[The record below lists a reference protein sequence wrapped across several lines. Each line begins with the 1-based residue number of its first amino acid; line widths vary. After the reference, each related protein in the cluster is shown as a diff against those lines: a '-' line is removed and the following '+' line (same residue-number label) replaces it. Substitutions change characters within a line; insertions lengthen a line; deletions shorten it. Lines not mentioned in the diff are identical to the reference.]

1 MQISRPRA
9 VLVLLLVH
17 IGAAV
22 PRGLAA
28 EVTNDPINREF
39 AEIEF
44 ELEAEEAEEAK
55 QLLSVSGGAF
65 SGAMR
70 GGGATAAPTAGV
82 AGHAVGASL
91 GDDVAIDCAAIGM
104 GRRHCD
110 PAFAKVIA
118 HIMFPADGN
127 VRLFVC

>member
-1 MQISRPRA
+1 MQITHPRA

-28 EVTNDPINREF
+28 EVENDPINREF

-44 ELEAEEAEEAK
+44 ELEAEEAEDA
-55 QLLSVSGGAF
+55 SVSGGAF
-65 SGAMR
+65 SGALR
-70 GGGATAAPTAGV
+70 GGGATAAPSAGV
-82 AGHAVGASL
+82 AGHAVSASL
-91 GDDVAIDCAAIGM
+91 GDDAAIDCAAIGM